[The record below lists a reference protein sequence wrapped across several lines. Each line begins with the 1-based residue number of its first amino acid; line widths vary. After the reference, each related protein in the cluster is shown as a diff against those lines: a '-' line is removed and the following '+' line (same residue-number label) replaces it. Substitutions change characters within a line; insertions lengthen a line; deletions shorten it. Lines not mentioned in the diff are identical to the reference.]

1 MKLTL
6 HHLPDGTFAAEVPT
20 VTGEPKIVFSK
31 PFDSDSGRIDHY
43 TVLAA
48 VLLRMFGLVLPP
60 IGETKLKEPGEQTV
74 NAKLAG

>member
-20 VTGEPKIVFSK
+20 ETGEPRIVFSR

-43 TVLAA
+43 SILAA
-48 VLLRMFGLVLPP
+48 ALLRLYGLVLPP
-60 IGETKLKEPGEQTV
+60 ISATNLKEPGEDTV
-74 NAKLAG
+74 TVKIAG